1 VREWGQE
8 RRKPVEAVLTG
19 GVEILLGMRGPC
31 NYVCDYCIA
40 QYGPHQQKPV
50 LYDLEWLERLL
61 TISAARGDGFI
72 VSSLECANSE
82 PTIHPQFRDILDLLT
97 RFGAVS
103 MPTNN
108 SIPPHKWLPAHPGRL
123 SVRAALHPQ
132 GEQHLEK
139 FIDRARRMRD
149 VGVEVTIIYVL
160 HPSRV
165 EQVKDYLVRFAEGG
179 LNFLP
184 QAFHGE
190 YQGRHYPA
198 EHSAEERQLLGADQP
213 STYWYHRLHLE
224 MTIRDF
230 QGIPCVAGWR
240 SLHVSPPRSLRRC
253 THDLRLLEEPLGKAV
268 PCTVPKCGTCGLW
281 LEEVN
286 TLTPW
291 FWNGWRR
298 LAGWPELPAPPVDND
313 AEYKARL
320 AIYWDL
326 MRQYNKIS
334 PEDERGEKNRV
345 D

>member
-1 VREWGQE
+1 MAAKEPDVI
-8 RRKPVEAVLTG
+8 G
-19 GVEILLGMRGPC
+19 GVEILFGMRGPC
-31 NYVCDYCIA
+31 NYSCDYCIA
-40 QYGPHQQKPV
+40 QYGPLQQKPV
-50 LYDLEWLERLL
+50 LYDLEWLEQLL
-61 TISAARGDGFI
+61 TISAARGGGFI

-82 PTIHPQFRDILDLLT
+82 PTIHPQFPNILDLLAQ
-97 RFGAVS
+97 FGAVS

-108 SIPPHKWLPAHPGRL
+108 SILPHKWLPAHPGRL

-132 GEQHLEK
+132 GEQRLEK
-139 FIDRARRMRD
+139 FIDRAREMVDAGVD
-149 VGVEVTIIYVL
+149 VTVIYVL
-160 HPSRV
+160 HPTRV
-165 EQVKDYLVRFAEGG
+165 GQIERYLVRFAQEG

-190 YQGRHYPA
+190 YQGRRYPA
-198 EHSAEERQLLGADQP
+198 EHSAEERRLLGADQP

-240 SLHVSPPRSLRRC
+240 SLHVVAPRSLHRC
-253 THDLRLLEEPLGKAV
+253 THVSRLLEGPLGEPAPYRGAV
-268 PCTVPKCGTCGLW
+268 PCPTPRCGTCGLW

-326 MRQYNKIS
+326 MRRYNKIR
-334 PEDERGEKNRV
+334 PEDGHDREN
-345 D
+345 

>member
-1 VREWGQE
+1 MAAKEPIV
-8 RRKPVEAVLTG
+8 TG
-19 GVEILLGMRGPC
+19 GVEILFGMRGLC
-31 NYVCDYCIA
+31 NYSCDYCIA

-50 LYDLEWLERLL
+50 LYDLAWLEQLL
-61 TISAARGDGFI
+61 VTSAARGDGFI

-82 PTIHPQFRDILDLLT
+82 PTVHPQFPNILDLLT

-103 MPTNN
+103 TPTNN
-108 SIPPHKWLPAHPGRL
+108 SIPIYRWLPTYPERL

-132 GEQHLEK
+132 GEQHLDK
-139 FIDRARRMRD
+139 FIGRAKRMED
-149 VGVEVTIIYVL
+149 VGVDVTVIYVL
-160 HPSRV
+160 HPNRV
-165 EQVKDYLVRFAEGG
+165 ERAKGHMERFAEEG
-179 LNFLP
+179 LSFLP

-190 YQGRHYPA
+190 YQGKHYPA
-198 EHSAEERQLLGADQP
+198 EHSAEERELLGMDQA

-240 SLHVSPPRSLRRC
+240 SLHVSPPHNLRRC
-253 THDLRLLEEPLGKAV
+253 THDLQLLEEPYREAV
-268 PCTVPKCGTCGLW
+268 SCPVSKCGTCGLW

-313 AEYKARL
+313 AEYRTRL

-326 MRQYNKIS
+326 MDRYGKIQL
-334 PEDERGEKNRV
+334 EDERGA
-345 D
+345 